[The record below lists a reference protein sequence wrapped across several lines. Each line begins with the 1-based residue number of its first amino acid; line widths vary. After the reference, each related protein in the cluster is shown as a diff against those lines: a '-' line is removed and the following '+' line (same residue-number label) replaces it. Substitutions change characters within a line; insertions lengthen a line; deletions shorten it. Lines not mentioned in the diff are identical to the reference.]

1 MHSTL
6 PPQQEHSEPPR
17 TAPHAPPPG
26 GRRPGRVAALDGL
39 RLCAALMVV
48 AYHWMAFGSGA
59 WGAPARAVFPTAHVP
74 ASYGWLGVQLFFLI
88 SGFVICM
95 SGWGRG
101 LGEFAASRAA
111 RLLPAYWFA
120 VLLVSLVVRRWPT
133 VNSAPALRDVA
144 VNLTMLQDPL
154 GVEPVD
160 GVYWTLWIEVRF
172 YLLFALVVAAG
183 LTYRRVLA
191 FCGLWA
197 CAALIARATGDDL
210 LRELLLPYDCWYFLA
225 GIAFYLMHRFG
236 PNALLWLIT
245 GGSLLIAQHDLVAA
259 QARAESHM
267 GHRVPHWPTP
277 AAARALLPRDVRRGS
292 GLDTAARLAL
302 AVHRRGAH
310 LSALSAPRARRLGA
324 HQARRRP
331 GAGARPA
338 ARPGGRDADGR
349 LAGARGDRAPAG
361 PQGPRRTAAGDGR
374 SPGRLTARTVRPTDK
389 SWAHGHRTVMKGH
402 G

>member
-17 TAPHAPPPG
+17 TAPHAPPPSPG
-26 GRRPGRVAALDGL
+26 GRAGRVAALDGL

-48 AYHWMAFGSGA
+48 AYHWIAFGSGA
-59 WGAPARAVFPTAHVP
+59 WDAPARAVFPTAHLP

-95 SGWGRG
+95 SGWGRSV
-101 LGEFAASRAA
+101 GEFAASRAA

-120 VLLVSLVVRRWPT
+120 VLLVALVVRRWPT
-133 VNSAPALRDVA
+133 VNSAPSLREVA
-144 VNLTMLQDPL
+144 VNLTMLQEPL

-197 CAALIARATGDDL
+197 CGALVARATGDDV
-210 LRELLLPYDCWYFLA
+210 LREVLLPYDCWYFVA

-236 PNALLWLIT
+236 PNALLWGIVGT
-245 GGSLLIAQHDLVAA
+245 SLLIAQHDLVAA

-267 GHRVPHWPTP
+267 GHRVPHWPTLLLLVVFFSAMSAVALGWTRRLDWRWLSTAGALTYPLYLLHERVGWVLIKRVDGRVP
-277 AAARALLPRDVRRGS
+277 AHVLLPV
-292 GLDTAARLAL
+292 LVVAMLVAARL
-302 AVHRRGAH
+302 VHVGIERP
-310 LSALSAPRARRLGA
+310 LARRVRDGL
-324 HQARRRP
+324 RR
-331 GAGARPA
+331 A
-338 ARPGGRDADGR
+338 
-349 LAGARGDRAPAG
+349 
-361 PQGPRRTAAGDGR
+361 TAAIGTG
-374 SPGRLTARTVRPTDK
+374 
-389 SWAHGHRTVMKGH
+389 
-402 G
+402 